1 MGTTEWIVVVLVV
14 GGRLFLPLL
23 IPYFPVPALLSCLI
37 LDSVDQSIFQ
47 QFPAIPLDGYQSYD
61 KALDVYYL
69 SVAYLS
75 TLRNW
80 TNQTAFRMSQFLFY
94 YRMVG
99 VLAFEL
105 TQVRTILFIF
115 PNTFEY
121 FFLFVEL
128 VRLGWNTNRMG
139 KWTVILATAG
149 IWIFIK
155 LPQEWWIHIAQL
167 DMTDFIKETLFGVAR
182 DRQLGG
188 GRSPT
193 GRGCSSSAI
202 AFFAALAAIVYWI
215 ITRKAPKFDHK
226 AHIAADPLPPE
237 LRGAEPY
244 RKVRAETGIF
254 GWALREKIALT
265 AIICVIFGLMLTGGT
280 ASPLRIVIG
289 VAIFTVINA
298 AVSHWM
304 ALRGRSWR
312 LLAGELVT
320 MLVVNLVI
328 VLALEALDR
337 WLGVRSARTP
347 FGMTLFFSYLL
358 TLVIVLYDR
367 YRTVYKAR
375 RLYRGEEKAAQA
387 ARRAGGPGRGAGL
400 IPAAVPAWTSCS
412 TTSSTSTST

>member
-1 MGTTEWIVVVLVV
+1 MGTTEWIIVILVV
-14 GGRLFLPLL
+14 GGRLILPLF
-23 IPYFPVPALLSCLI
+23 IPYFPVPALLACLI

-80 TNQTAFRMSQFLFY
+80 TNQGAFRMSQFLYY

-99 VLAFEL
+99 VIAFEI
-105 TQVRTILFIF
+105 TQNRTILFIF

-121 FFLFVEL
+121 FFLFVEA
-128 VRLGWNTNRMG
+128 VRLGWDTKHMG
-139 KWTVILATAG
+139 RWTVILSAAA

-167 DMTDFIKETLFGVAR
+167 DMTDFIKETLFGVDPTDELGR
-182 DRQLGG
+182 GDRQPAVGAG
-188 GRSPT
+188 PGDRRPCSPSSASPT
-193 GRGCSSSAI
+193 GSSGRRRRRSTTSRASS
-202 AFFAALAAIVYWI
+202 
-215 ITRKAPKFDHK
+215 
-226 AHIAADPLPPE
+226 ADPLPPL

-244 RKVRAETGIF
+244 RKVRAETSIF
-254 GWALREKIALT
+254 GWALREKVALT
-265 AIICVIFGLMLTGGT
+265 AIVCVIFGLMLTGGT
-280 ASPLRIVIG
+280 ASPLRIIVG

-320 MLVVNLVI
+320 MLIVNLVI
-328 VLALEALDR
+328 VLVLEALDR
-337 WLGVRSARTP
+337 WLGVRSAR
-347 FGMTLFFSYLL
+347 
-358 TLVIVLYDR
+358 D
-367 YRTVYKAR
+367 AR
-375 RLYRGEEKAAQA
+375 SA
-387 ARRAGGPGRGAGL
+387 
-400 IPAAVPAWTSCS
+400 
-412 TTSSTSTST
+412 

>member
-1 MGTTEWIVVVLVV
+1 MGTTEWIVVIAVV
-14 GGRLFLPLL
+14 GGRLILPLF
-23 IPYFPVPALLSCLI
+23 IPYFPLPALLACLI

-47 QFPAIPLDGYQSYD
+47 QFPKIPLDGYQSYD

-69 SVAYLS
+69 SIAYLS

-80 TNQTAFRMSQFLFY
+80 TNQGAFRMSQFLYY

-99 VLAFEL
+99 VILFEM
-105 TQVRTILFIF
+105 TQVRAVLFIF

-121 FFLFVEL
+121 FFLFVEA
-128 VRLGWNTNRMG
+128 VRLGWDTKRMG
-139 KWTVILATAG
+139 RKTVIISAAA

-167 DMTDFIKETLFGVAR
+167 DMTDFIKETLFGVDKTASW
-182 DRQLGG
+182 GE
-188 GRSPT
+188 
-193 GRGCSSSAI
+193 AI
-202 AFFAALAAIVYWI
+202 ANRPWVLILAIVIVVALVGIAYWI
-215 ITRKAPKFDHK
+215 IKKKAPPFDHRLRIK
-226 AHIAADPLPPE
+226 PDPLPAW

-244 RKVRAETGIF
+244 RMVRAQSRVF
-254 GWALREKIALT
+254 GWALREKVALT
-265 AIICVIFGLMLTGGT
+265 AIVCIIFGLMLSGGT
-280 ASPLRIVIG
+280 ARPLRILIG
-289 VAIFTVINA
+289 VTIFTVINA

-304 ALRGRSWR
+304 ARRGRSWR

-337 WLGVRSARTP
+337 FLGVRSARVD

-358 TLVIVLYDR
+358 TLIIVLYDR

-375 RLYRGEEKAAQA
+375 RLYRGEERAAIA
-387 ARRAGGPGRGAGL
+387 ESARASGGPAET
-400 IPAAVPAWTSCS
+400 PA
-412 TTSSTSTST
+412 

>member
-14 GGRLFLPLL
+14 GARLLLPLL

-47 QFPAIPLDGYQSYD
+47 QFPTIPLDGYQSYD

-80 TNQTAFRMSQFLFY
+80 TNQTAFRMSQFLYY
-94 YRMVG
+94 YRMIG
-99 VLAFEL
+99 VIGFEL
-105 TQVRTILFIF
+105 TQVRAVLFIF

-128 VRLGWNTNRMG
+128 VRLGWNTSRMG
-139 KWTVILATAG
+139 KWTVILSAAG

-167 DMTDFIKETLFGVAR
+167 DMTDFIKETLFGVDATDSWATAIANR
-182 DRQLGG
+182 PWVLIA
-188 GRSPT
+188 
-193 GRGCSSSAI
+193 AI

-226 AHIAADPLPPE
+226 AHVAADPLPPE

-244 RKVRAETGIF
+244 RKAKARIF
-254 GWALREKIALT
+254 GWALREKVALT

-280 ASPLRIVIG
+280 ASPLRIAVG

-298 AVSHWM
+298 AVSHFM
-304 ALRGRSWR
+304 ARRGRSWR

-320 MLVVNLVI
+320 MLVVNLII
-328 VLALEALDR
+328 VLVLEALDR
-337 WLGVRSARTP
+337 WLGLRSARTP

-375 RLYRGEEKAAQA
+375 RLYRGEEGAAA
-387 ARRAGGPGRGAGL
+387 AEPSGPAG
-400 IPAAVPAWTSCS
+400 PAAAPA
-412 TTSSTSTST
+412 